1 MTMLTRLMAAER
13 QQDLIRAARRHD
25 QRPPGRLARRA
36 SRPAAPHPDRAR
48 PFGRRR
54 MRNPAA
60 G

>member
-25 QRPPGRLARRA
+25 DRAPARATRWA
-36 SRPAAPHPDRAR
+36 TRPAEPHPCRAR

-54 MRNPAA
+54 VRDPAA